1 MAGIGVEPHG
11 PYGPY
16 PAHHDLN
23 LGAHLQGLVVGEGK
37 ELLFPNLEVKL
48 GKLLLPNLLVLD
60 LDHNG
65 TLAVLGGA
73 NDGLIEG
80 EGNLLLETLIDGE
93 AGAGN
98 ADAGCGCR

>member
-60 LDHNG
+60 LD
-65 TLAVLGGA
+65 LVLQWPP
-73 NDGLIEG
+73 DL
-80 EGNLLLETLIDGE
+80 
-93 AGAGN
+93 
-98 ADAGCGCR
+98 